1 MVVGKKPHHAMV
13 SIAPPFNNTAWQYAI
28 CCGWNLIICHTKA
41 MTWPFGMADHGA
53 HDPHGTQCAD
63 GRNDRKLYTDTH
75 RNRFNWA
82 NTFSWY
88 NYPMLILVYIT
99 LLIFCYFVCY
109 SHHTSAI
116 GHNVLSRIFMV
127 EFLLAV
133 MNCYP
138 PLITLLEFGKQYY
151 FVILHGNVTYKERW
165 YWYDS

>member
-1 MVVGKKPHHAMV
+1 
-13 SIAPPFNNTAWQYAI
+13 
-28 CCGWNLIICHTKA
+28 
-41 MTWPFGMADHGA
+41 
-53 HDPHGTQCAD
+53 
-63 GRNDRKLYTDTH
+63 
-75 RNRFNWA
+75 
-82 NTFSWY
+82 
-88 NYPMLILVYIT
+88 MLILVYIT

-151 FVILHGNVTYKERW
+151 FVILHGNVTYKER
-165 YWYDS
+165 